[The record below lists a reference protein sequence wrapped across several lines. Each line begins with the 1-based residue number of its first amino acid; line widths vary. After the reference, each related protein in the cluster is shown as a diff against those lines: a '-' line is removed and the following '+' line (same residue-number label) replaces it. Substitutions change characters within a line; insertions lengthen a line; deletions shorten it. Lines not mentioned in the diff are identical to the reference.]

1 MYLAWQHL
9 TMPIKCVAIDDE
21 PPALS
26 LLKEY
31 IAVFPELQLLQT
43 FDDAISAAGFLRSI
57 PVDLLFLDINMPD
70 ISGTDLVRSLEKKP
84 LIIFTT
90 AYKKFAWEGFELE
103 AFDYL
108 LKPIDHKRFS
118 RSVQKAIDYFNYK
131 NNRLNEPEESIFV
144 HSEYKLVKISLQ
156 DVEYI
161 ESLEDYIKI
170 HLLSAKPILTLMP
183 LKKILEKLPPDKF
196 KRIHRSY
203 IVAVDKVMAIANRKV
218 KLVSNREL
226 PVSDTYTAFI
236 QDWKKQ

>member
-1 MYLAWQHL
+1 
-9 TMPIKCVAIDDE
+9 MPIKCVAIDDE
-21 PPALS
+21 PPALA

-57 PVDLLFLDINMPD
+57 PVDLLFIDINMPD

-84 LIIFTT
+84 LVIFTT

-108 LKPIDHKRFS
+108 LKPIDRKRFT

-131 NNRLNEPEESIFV
+131 NNRPNEQDDSIFV
-144 HSEYKLVKISLQ
+144 HSEYKLVKVSLQ

-161 ESLEDYIKI
+161 ESLEDYIRI

-183 LKKILEKLPPDKF
+183 LKKMLEKLPGDKF
-196 KRIHRSY
+196 RRIHRSY
-203 IVAVDKVMAIANRKV
+203 IVAVDKVVAIANRKV
-218 KLVSNREL
+218 KLVTNREL

-236 QDWKKQ
+236 QDWKK

>member
-1 MYLAWQHL
+1 
-9 TMPIKCVAIDDE
+9 MPIKCVAIDDE
-21 PPALS
+21 PPALA

-57 PVDLLFLDINMPD
+57 PVDLLFIDINMPD

-84 LIIFTT
+84 LVIFTT

-108 LKPIDHKRFS
+108 LKPIDRKRFT
-118 RSVQKAIDYFNYK
+118 RSVRKAIDYFNYK
-131 NNRLNEPEESIFV
+131 NNRPNEQDDSIFV
-144 HSEYKLVKISLQ
+144 HSEYKLVKVSLQ

-161 ESLEDYIKI
+161 ESLEDYIRI

-183 LKKILEKLPPDKF
+183 LKKMLEKLPGDKF
-196 KRIHRSY
+196 RRIHRSY
-203 IVAVDKVMAIANRKV
+203 IVAVDKVVAIANRKV
-218 KLVSNREL
+218 KLVTNREL

-236 QDWKKQ
+236 QDWKK